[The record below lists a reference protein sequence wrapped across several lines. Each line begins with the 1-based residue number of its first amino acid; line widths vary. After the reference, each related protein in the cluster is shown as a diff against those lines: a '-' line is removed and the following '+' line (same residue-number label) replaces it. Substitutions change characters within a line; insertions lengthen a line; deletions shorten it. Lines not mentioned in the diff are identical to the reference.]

1 MSNTWFA
8 GNFCPREAT
17 CSLEDGAL
25 SPTNG
30 PKIRTLV
37 LTEPRDTPFA
47 ATVQVFADEK
57 SFSDAFTNS
66 REWAKCDGQLLPIEQ
81 NTGLFS
87 LLGTSYGGDGRTTFG
102 LPDLCNEKPD
112 DYYIYLIANLR
123 D

>member
-8 GNFCPREAT
+8 GTFCPREAT

-47 ATVQVFADEK
+47 ATVQAFADEK
-57 SFSDAFTNS
+57 SFSDAFTNP
-66 REWAKCDGQLLPIEQ
+66 RDWAKCEGQLLQIASYS
-81 NTGLFS
+81 GLFS
-87 LLGTSYGGDGRTTFG
+87 LLGTYYGGDGRVTFG
-102 LPDLCNEKPD
+102 LPDLRNEIPD